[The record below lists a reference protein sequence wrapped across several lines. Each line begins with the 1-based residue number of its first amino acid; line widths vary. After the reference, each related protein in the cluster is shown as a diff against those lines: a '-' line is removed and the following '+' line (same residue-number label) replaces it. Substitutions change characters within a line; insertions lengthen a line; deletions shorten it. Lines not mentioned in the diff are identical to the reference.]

1 MSKEHVV
8 DNRALGAGEAS
19 RGTGSSSSRALCSED
34 GWLREFRFSPQ
45 DVPLTAMQQIICQCI
60 ACGLSD
66 KETAYFLGIEIAT
79 VKAHNAKILR
89 ALGLIRRAQMVR
101 LVFES
106 GSFDP
111 EMVEREV
118 RRRNMLGHRRKR
130 KGGHT

>member
-1 MSKEHVV
+1 MSKAHVV
-8 DNRALGAGEAS
+8 DNRAPSAGEDS
-19 RGTGSSSSRALCSED
+19 RGKGSSSSRAFYSED

-66 KETAYFLGIEIAT
+66 KEMAYFLGIEIAT

-106 GSFDP
+106 RSFDP

-118 RRRNMLGHRRKR
+118 RRRSLLGHRRNN